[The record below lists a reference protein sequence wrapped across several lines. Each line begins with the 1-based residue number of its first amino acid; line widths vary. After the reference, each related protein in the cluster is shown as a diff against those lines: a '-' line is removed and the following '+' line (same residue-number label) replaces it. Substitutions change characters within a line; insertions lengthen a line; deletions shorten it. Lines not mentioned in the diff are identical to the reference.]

1 MTERMRKF
9 KEWMDRNTNIEDLLM
24 FELEDFKMSDGK
36 MISGS
41 ECEYFLSMFK
51 DDLIDFIKSRIFDL
65 EKNAKMDESSITF
78 SQEEWQEF
86 KDIFKKKY
94 ERLGVRYV

>member
-1 MTERMRKF
+1 
-9 KEWMDRNTNIEDLLM
+9 
-24 FELEDFKMSDGK
+24 
-36 MISGS
+36 
-41 ECEYFLSMFK
+41 
-51 DDLIDFIKSRIFDL
+51 LIDFIKSRIFDL
-65 EKNAKMDESSITF
+65 EKNARMDEGSITF